1 MTFYAIFSI
10 PSMDSLPFYEHS
22 ACLDFIFKT
31 VRFCLFSLLE
41 TKDMSGRD
49 EIITPHLKD

>member
-1 MTFYAIFSI
+1 
-10 PSMDSLPFYEHS
+10 MDSLPFYEHS
-22 ACLDFIFKT
+22 ACLDYIFKT